1 MMLLMLG
8 SLSSYC
14 QHPTVKTI
22 GKDTVVIM
30 TVKQGEDINKQFT
43 SLNDSLSKSN
53 EEILKLR
60 NTISV
65 IDIRNN
71 QLSSSLAKSQD
82 QMVSINKQLEM
93 YKSNYEF
100 CERDL
105 RLFKKDHKNI
115 VVGLLI
121 LLGAWTAYGIAVF

>member
-1 MMLLMLG
+1 
-8 SLSSYC
+8 
-14 QHPTVKTI
+14 
-22 GKDTVVIM
+22 M

-60 NTISV
+60 NTISL

-82 QMVSINKQLEM
+82 QVVSINKQLDM
-93 YKSNYEF
+93 YKSSYEF
-100 CERDL
+100 CENDL
-105 RLFKKDHKNI
+105 RMFKKEHKNI
-115 VVGLLI
+115 VTGLLI
-121 LLGAWTAYGIAVF
+121 IVALWTAATASVF

>member
-1 MMLLMLG
+1 
-8 SLSSYC
+8 
-14 QHPTVKTI
+14 
-22 GKDTVVIM
+22 M

-65 IDIRNN
+65 IDIRNT

-82 QMVSINKQLEM
+82 QVVSINKQLDM
-93 YKSNYEF
+93 YKSSYEL

-105 RLFKKDHKNI
+105 RLFKKEHKNI
-115 VVGLLI
+115 VTGILI
-121 LLGAWTAYGIAVF
+121 IVALWTAATVSAF